1 MIALL
6 AWQLEQFGRFI
17 DFAARV
23 LWAIPGALLTRS
35 GEVFWQFEQVATR
48 SLPIV
53 AGAGVSVGL
62 VTWLQTHRLLP
73 AHGAESALPGFL
85 AVAVVLDIAPVLA
98 GL

>member
-17 DFAARV
+17 DFAARA
-23 LWAIPGALLTRS
+23 LWAIPGASLARS
-35 GEVFWQFEQVATR
+35 GDVFWQFEQVAIR

-62 VTWLQTHRLLP
+62 VTWLQTHRLL
-73 AHGAESALPGFL
+73 AAQNY
-85 AVAVVLDIAPVLA
+85 VAF
-98 GL
+98 